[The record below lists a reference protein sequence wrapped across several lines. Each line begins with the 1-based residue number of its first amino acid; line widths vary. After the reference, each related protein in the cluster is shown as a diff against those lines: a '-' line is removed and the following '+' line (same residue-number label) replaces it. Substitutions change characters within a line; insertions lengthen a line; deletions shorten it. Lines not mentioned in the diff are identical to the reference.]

1 MAEFYLCEESLKEV
15 VHTSTCPVWQRFE
28 GNYKGPYE
36 SAQNAHDA
44 ADTVF
49 KSDVA
54 SYHTCVRQAGAAKEV
69 SPAVRTLDESLKKTG

>member
-1 MAEFYLCEESLKEV
+1 MAEFYLCEESIKQV
-15 VHTSTCPVWQRFE
+15 VHTSMCTVWQRFE

-69 SPAVRTLDESLKKTG
+69 SPAVRTLDDSLKKTG